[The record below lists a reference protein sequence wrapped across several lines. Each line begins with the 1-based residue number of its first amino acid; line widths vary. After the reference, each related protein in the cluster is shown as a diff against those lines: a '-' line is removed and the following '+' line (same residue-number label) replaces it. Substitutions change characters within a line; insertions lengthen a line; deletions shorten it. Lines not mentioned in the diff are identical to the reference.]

1 MKKFIMCVI
10 MTLIIGCSFIGCN
23 DGSSTNNNDSIDTI
37 MVDSIDSI
45 NVGSIAADII
55 VFNK

>member
-23 DGSSTNNNDSIDTI
+23 TGSSTNNNNSIDTIIIDSIDTI
-37 MVDSIDSI
+37 NVD
-45 NVGSIAADII
+45 SIAADII
-55 VFNK
+55 VFSK